1 MKSYGIPIHLF
12 SSVGLEQPAVE
23 PGSALWR
30 SRERG
35 HRHPS
40 KNSSLFMFITALSVM
55 ALAIHGYHPYA
66 EDGGLYLAGIK
77 KLLEPS
83 LYPYEAGF
91 VTVDQRFSLFGPLVV
106 VLVRLSHLGLMH
118 MMMILYLATLWMTL
132 WAAWMTADRC
142 YGSREACYGA
152 VSLVSLWLTMPI
164 AGTSLLLMDQYVSAR
179 SISTPFTL
187 FAFVAALDVQRG
199 LDQGRAIRWRSIALG
214 LVSMLVA
221 FVNHPLMAAYASV
234 CLLLFACCSFPTLRI
249 RVTTALGVCLM
260 SVLLAYGMESIA
272 PSQPH
277 GYARVAQTR
286 TYWFLNN
293 WHWYELIGLIAP
305 LLVLAALQI
314 QPLRKKTNSASILA
328 NMCIAAGVTGFV
340 VAVLFASPD
349 SHSFIVARLQ
359 PLRIFHTV
367 YMFMIIAVGAALG
380 EMVLKRQRIRWA
392 VMFALLGGIMFFVQ
406 RETFPHSNHIEFPWS
421 SQENQWEQGFEWI
434 RSNTTEG
441 SVFAMDAN
449 YITMTGEDSQN
460 FRAISERSVLP
471 DYSKDG
477 GIASI
482 APDLT
487 HDWIE
492 GESAQQGL
500 DDATDAQRIAMLDGV
515 SAQWIVLSQPAPTQF
530 NCVYANQR
538 MKVCRIPAEKPV
550 QASR

>member
-1 MKSYGIPIHLF
+1 MKSYDIPIHLF

-23 PGSALWR
+23 SRSASWR
-30 SRERG
+30 WRERG
-35 HRHPS
+35 YRDPS
-40 KNSSLFMFITALSVM
+40 KNSSLFIFITALSVM

-77 KLLEPS
+77 KLLDPN

-118 MMMILYLATLWMTL
+118 MMLILYLVTLWMTL
-132 WAAWMTADRC
+132 WAAWMIADRC

-152 VSLVSLWLTMPI
+152 VSLLSLWLTMPI
-164 AGTSLLLMDQYVSAR
+164 AGTSLLLMDPYVSAR
-179 SISTPFTL
+179 SISAPFTL
-187 FAFVAALDVQRG
+187 FAIVAALDVQRG
-199 LDQGRAIRWRSIALG
+199 VDQGRAIRWRSIALG
-214 LVSMLVA
+214 LVTMLVA
-221 FVNHPLMAAYASV
+221 FVNHPLMAAYASA
-234 CLLLFACCSFPTLRI
+234 CLLLFACCSLPSPRI
-249 RVTTALGVCLM
+249 RVATTLGVCLM
-260 SVLLAYGMESIA
+260 SVLLAYCMESIA
-272 PSQPH
+272 PSQPP
-277 GYARVAQTR
+277 GYAGVAQTR
-286 TYWFLNN
+286 TYWFLDN

-305 LLVLAALQI
+305 LLVLAALKI
-314 QPLRKKTNSASILA
+314 APLRKRANSASILA
-328 NMCIAAGVTGFV
+328 NMCIAAGGTGFV
-340 VAVLFASPD
+340 VAVLFASRD

-380 EMVLKRQRIRWA
+380 EMVLKRQRMRWA
-392 VMFALLGGIMFFVQ
+392 AMFALLGGIMFFVQ

-421 SQENQWEQGFEWI
+421 SPENQWEQGFEWI
-434 RSNTTEG
+434 RSNTSKG
-441 SVFAMDAN
+441 SVFAMDAR
-449 YITMTGEDSQN
+449 YITTTGEDSQN
-460 FRAISERSVLP
+460 FRAIADRSALP

-487 HDWIE
+487 HDWVE

-500 DDATDAQRIAMLDGV
+500 DDATDDQRIAMLHGA
-515 SAQWIVLSQPAPTQF
+515 SAQWVVLSERVPTQF
-530 NCVYANQR
+530 DCVYQNQE

-550 QASR
+550 QPNR